1 MHHQMSGE
9 GVSVVYIRKLSW
21 PATKEYEGSLSPP
34 SKRMWISQ
42 SDCQTRKEI
51 SDIRIPFL
59 RLKASPGVKHFKKEI

>member
-1 MHHQMSGE
+1 MHHQRSGE

-21 PATKEYEGSLSPP
+21 PATKEYVGSLSPP

-51 SDIRIPFL
+51 SDIRIPFV
-59 RLKASPGVKHFKKEI
+59 RLKASDGGDNF